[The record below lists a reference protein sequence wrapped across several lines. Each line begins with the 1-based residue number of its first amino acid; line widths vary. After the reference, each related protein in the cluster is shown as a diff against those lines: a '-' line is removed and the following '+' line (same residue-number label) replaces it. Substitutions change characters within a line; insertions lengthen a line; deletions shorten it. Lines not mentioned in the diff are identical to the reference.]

1 MNPIRS
7 QFSLLCGLASL
18 ALGLTA
24 SANQV
29 LLNEIYVNPPGNTLP
44 HEFIEIKGPPL
55 QSLDGYFLLAIPGN
69 AGVSGRADL
78 VLDLKG
84 VELGANGLLVVKVS
98 ATNGFL
104 VPPATRVVENPRLI
118 DTAVSPLN
126 NNTLSVLLVQST
138 TSPVEGTDY
147 DSNDDGI
154 FDVTPLDTATIVDA
168 VAIRQLPADP
178 VYGGV
183 RVPNVGN
190 DNRPEALVRLA
201 GDLRPNNPEAWFA
214 GRMNGSGLTVAFN
227 AQVTPNY
234 PEGATLTPGK
244 DNVVFTAF
252 RVVQSGSTTYVDE
265 DGVLD
270 SYTLALGAAPAAG
283 QVTVKIAADAQVL
296 VSLDGVQFV
305 SETNLVFTAANALVP
320 QLITVRAMDDALVE
334 LGRLHPGTISHS
346 IAATD
351 DAETFPVTLASVGLV
366 VNIFD
371 NESPFPIVLPSR
383 ETPASFAPDDCD
395 DAAFW
400 IHPADPAKS
409 LLLTTKKL
417 GGAVV
422 FDPLLNEVQ
431 RLVPETNGAIRLNNV
446 DVLYGFPLNGGKA
459 DLAVFSD
466 RINDTLY
473 IYRIDADAVRDPL
486 TLISADLT
494 THIFPDSVVA
504 GDTAYGLCLYT
515 SVLTG
520 RPYAFVSR
528 SAKGEVAQVELYD
541 AGGGKAGWRAVRR
554 IQLPENIQAEGI
566 VADQELGWVYFAQ
579 EKVGLW
585 KYSAEPT
592 RGNLGG
598 TLVQKIKPAGTVL
611 STDIEGLCIYYGANG
626 GGYLVVSSQGDNNFA
641 VFSRDHANTYL
652 GSFAIGANQALGID
666 QVTTCD
672 GAEVCPIALPGYPQ
686 GVLIV
691 QDGENDGSVSVRNTN
706 FKLVPWETIA
716 RVFLPALDVTPTA
729 YDPRRPTS
737 RIQPRFDQVTR
748 FGNGDLQIALSG
760 ALGSVH
766 RLESSEDLSR
776 WDLVDTLE
784 FITPLLE
791 PVIRV
796 PAGVRKFYRLVA
808 P

>member
-7 QFSLLCGLASL
+7 QFLILCGVACLT
-18 ALGLTA
+18 LGLRS
-24 SANQV
+24 SADPV
-29 LLNEIYVNPPGNTLP
+29 LLNEVYVNPPGNTLP
-44 HEFIEIKGPPL
+44 HEFIEIKGPPR
-55 QSLDGYFLLAIPGN
+55 QSLDGYFLLTVPGN

-84 VELGANGLLVVKVS
+84 VELGENGLLIVKVS
-98 ATNGFL
+98 ATSGFI
-104 VPPATRVVENPRLI
+104 VPPATRVVENPRFI
-118 DTAVSPLN
+118 DTAISPLN
-126 NNTLSVLLVQST
+126 NNTLSVLLVQSA

-147 DSNDDGI
+147 DSNDDGV
-154 FDVTPLDTATIVDA
+154 FDVAPLDAATIVDA

-183 RVPNVGN
+183 RIPNVGN
-190 DNRPEALVRLA
+190 DNRPEAVVRLA

-227 AQVTPNY
+227 AQVSANY
-234 PEGATLTPGK
+234 PQGATLTPGK
-244 DNVVFTAF
+244 DNAVFTAF
-252 RVVQSGSTTYVDE
+252 RLVQSGSTTYVDE
-265 DGVLD
+265 DGVVD
-270 SYTLALGAAPAAG
+270 TYTLSLGAVPAAG
-283 QVTVKIAADAQVL
+283 QVTVTIAADAQVL
-296 VSLDGVQFV
+296 VSLDGVQFA
-305 SETNLVFTAANALVP
+305 SEANLVFTTANAQVP
-320 QLITVRAMDDALVE
+320 QTITVRAVDDALVE
-334 LGRLHPGTISHS
+334 SGRIHPGSISHR

-351 DAETFPVTLASVGLV
+351 DAETFPVTLPSVGLL

-371 NESPFPIVLPSR
+371 NESPFPIVMPSQ

-400 IHPADPAKS
+400 IHPTDPTKS

-422 FDPLLNEVQ
+422 LDPLLNEVQ
-431 RLVPETNGAIRLNNV
+431 RFVPETNGAIRLNNV
-446 DVLYGFPLNGGKA
+446 DVLYGFPLNGGKV

-473 IYRIDADAVRDPL
+473 IYRIDAEAVRDPL
-486 TLISADLT
+486 ILISADLT

-520 RPYAFVSR
+520 RSYAFVSR
-528 SAKGEVAQVELYD
+528 SAKGEVAQLELQD
-541 AGGGKAGWRAVRR
+541 AGAGKVGWRAVRNIR
-554 IQLPENIQAEGI
+554 LPENIQAEGI
-566 VADQELGWVYFAQ
+566 VADQEFGWVYFAQ

-585 KYSAEPT
+585 KYPAEPA
-592 RGNLGG
+592 RGDLGG
-598 TLVQKIKPAGTVL
+598 TLVQKIKPAGAVL

-626 GGYLVVSSQGDNNFA
+626 GGYLLVSSQGDNNFA
-641 VFSRDHANTYL
+641 VFSRDHMNAYL
-652 GSFAIGANQALGID
+652 GSFAIGANKALGID

-672 GAEVCPIALPGYPQ
+672 GAEVCPVALPGYPQ

-706 FKLVPWETIA
+706 FKLVPWERVAQAFVPGLDIA
-716 RVFLPALDVTPTA
+716 PAA
-729 YDPRRPTS
+729 YDPRRPTG
-737 RIQPRFDQVTR
+737 RIQPRFDQVSR
-748 FGNGDLQIALSG
+748 LENGDLRFTLSG
-760 ALGSVH
+760 ALGSAH
-766 RLESSEDLSR
+766 RLESSVDLSR
-776 WDLVDTLE
+776 WDSVETLVFNTPVLE
-784 FITPLLE
+784 
-791 PVIRV
+791 RV
-796 PAGVRKFYRLVA
+796 VQKPAAAQQFYRLVV